1 MHASPALIYNV
12 RKSPR
17 QFFSFY
23 NNYFCAVFCEHY
35 KLPNLSKRATIIV
48 LWTYAISIY
57 RTYSIYFYDC
67 RIVKETLLFMMP
79 SVKREMICLPCCWIT
94 IWLTSWSQTTTGLTH
109 FTMQLCEEIQ
119 GRRNFCLIYSFNDGR
134 KYT

>member
-1 MHASPALIYNV
+1 MSANPQGNFSLFIIIISVQYFVNIINHLIYQ
-12 RKSPR
+12 KGLQLS
-17 QFFSFY
+17 
-23 NNYFCAVFCEHY
+23 YFFCEDMLY
-35 KLPNLSKRATIIV
+35 LFIKLISK
-48 LWTYAISIY
+48 
-57 RTYSIYFYDC
+57 YFYDC

-119 GRRNFCLIYSFNDGR
+119 GRRNFFLIHSFRFNDGR
-134 KYT
+134 KYS